1 MLNRCLSL
9 IVSVAAPA
17 SAAAMLFAGAHPL
30 GPVAVAD
37 RAACTG
43 LGLVALAL
51 AIVLARVAPVRSSGA
66 ESAMWSGLS
75 LFFFVAAFASP
86 HLGLWSIVATLAL
99 AATSVT
105 RLVAGGAPA
114 GTPPSPIRRRLFA

>member
-9 IVSVAAPA
+9 IVSIAAPA
-17 SAAAMLFAGAHPL
+17 SAGAMLFAGAHPL

-37 RAACTG
+37 RVACTG
-43 LGLVALAL
+43 LGLLALTL
-51 AIVLARVAPVRSSGA
+51 AIVLARVAPVRSSRA

-86 HLGLWSIVATLAL
+86 HLGLWSIVAALAL
-99 AATSVT
+99 AATSVA
-105 RLVAGGAPA
+105 RIVAGRAPA
-114 GTPPSPIRRRLFA
+114 GAPPSPIRRRIFA